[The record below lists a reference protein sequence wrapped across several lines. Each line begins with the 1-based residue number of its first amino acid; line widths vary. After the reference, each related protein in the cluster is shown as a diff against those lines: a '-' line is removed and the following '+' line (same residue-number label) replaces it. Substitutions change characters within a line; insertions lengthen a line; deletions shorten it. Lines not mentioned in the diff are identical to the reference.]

1 MRRAKRKNRWV
12 RPGVSDRGQITILVV
27 IALSVFLLG
36 FVGFA
41 VDMTNLWFHRQMAQ
55 GAADAACQAGIMNVL
70 YPTATQ
76 GFTPGT
82 SFDCAGSPTATPCK
96 YAALNGYN
104 GSGLTANTP
113 SSAVA
118 VSFPGAPAGYDPS
131 ILPPTSLAPVR
142 FLRVDLTDRVK
153 VFFSPLITGNLT
165 QDVHAQAICGLTL
178 TTIPIPLIIL
188 NPTDPC
194 TFFPR
199 GTGSIPKISILGGP
213 AQSVQVNS
221 TNATAP
227 CANGNPIIDLSQG
240 GPDFSGS
247 DFGVAGGPT
256 SPPFVFDGGTTG
268 TYVSPHRAISDPF
281 ALTPAPGQAGGPS
294 IPSGTP
300 ALGVNGTHVNCPNAV
315 SGCPSGCPT
324 TGGCTHYSGG
334 YYPNGIEVKNET
346 AIFDPGLYYLDGS
359 RGLSLDANSIVR
371 PSTDVGDGSGG
382 TTFYFATS
390 ASVSTAA
397 NSGGPTTV
405 GFDTT
410 RAQCP
415 GGNPA
420 DPRIGLPATLNGN
433 VLLGPCTGAYG
444 QVDTNPDGSTTPA
457 RGMLFFQ
464 SRATNGAG
472 QWSGGGEFLLAGT
485 LYFHQCNASGT
496 GVGCGDPP
504 ADYNASFDFGGNSC
518 SSTYVIG
525 MIVADQLLQH
535 GTPCIKM
542 VLDPYNLQRV
552 VRASLVR

>member
-1 MRRAKRKNRWV
+1 
-12 RPGVSDRGQITILVV
+12 VSDRGQITILVV
-27 IALSVFLLG
+27 IALAVFLLG

-70 YPTATQ
+70 FPTGTQ
-76 GFTPGT
+76 GFTSGT
-82 SFDCAGSPTATPCK
+82 AFDCAGSPTATPCK

-113 SSAVA
+113 SSAVS

-188 NPTDPC
+188 DPSRPC
-194 TFFPR
+194 TLQVK
-199 GTGSIPKISILGGP
+199 GTGTVCKICILGGP
-213 AQSVQVNS
+213 SQSVQVNS
-221 TNATAP
+221 INATAP
-227 CANGNPIIDLSQG
+227 CANGNPVIDLSQG
-240 GPDFSGS
+240 GPNFTGS
-247 DFGVAGGPT
+247 DFGVTGGPT
-256 SPPFVFDGGTTG
+256 SPPFVFSSGTTG
-268 TYVSPHRAISDPF
+268 TYVSPHRSISDPF
-281 ALTPAPGQAGGPS
+281 ALVDAPPPQGAP
-294 IPSGTP
+294 
-300 ALGVNGTHVNCPNAV
+300 LVNGVHVPYHNPGT
-315 SGCPSGCPT
+315 GCPDA
-324 TGGCTHYSGG
+324 GGCTRYSGG
-334 YYPNGIEVKNET
+334 NYPNGIQVKGET
-346 AIFDPGLYYLDGS
+346 AIFDPGLYYLGGPK
-359 RGLSLDANSIVR
+359 GLSLDSNSVVR
-371 PSTDVGDGSGG
+371 PSTAVGDGSGG

-397 NSGGPTTV
+397 NSGGTITDA
-405 GFDTT
+405 FDTT
-410 RAQCP
+410 LAPCP

-420 DPRIGLPATLNGN
+420 DPRIGLPATINGN
-433 VLLGPCTGAYG
+433 VLLGPCTGPYG
-444 QVDTNPDGSTTPA
+444 QVDTNPDGSITPA

-464 SRATNGAG
+464 NRATNGAG
-472 QWSGGGEFLLAGT
+472 SWSGGGQFLLAGS
-485 LYFHQCNASGT
+485 LYFHQCNAAGT

-525 MIVADQLLQH
+525 MIIADQLLQH

-542 VLDPYNLQRV
+542 VLDPYNLQKV
-552 VRASLVR
+552 LRASLVR